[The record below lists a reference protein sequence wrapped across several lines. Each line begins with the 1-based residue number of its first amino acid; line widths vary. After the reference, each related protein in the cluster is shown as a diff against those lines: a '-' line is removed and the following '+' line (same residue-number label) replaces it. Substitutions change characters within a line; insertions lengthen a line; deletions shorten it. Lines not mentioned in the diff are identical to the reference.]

1 MKVLRSLHLH
11 GFAHMG
17 RAIEQVVEHVLDHSL
32 AINHVGDPGWQQ
44 AEGFGHAE
52 GSAQALVTVA
62 QQRKRQ
68 LMAFREAAMAYQIV
82 TADAPDLS
90 TKLLQLLVGIPESA
104 GFCGA
109 ARGLV
114 FRIEEQHQGRAVAL
128 ADGAAV
134 AFVILQDDGWNAVT
148 NGEGHAKQSNWW
160 RNLRKR
166 G

>member
-1 MKVLRSLHLH
+1 
-11 GFAHMG
+11 MG
-17 RAIEQVVEHVLDHSL
+17 RAIEQVVEHVPDHSL
-32 AINHVGDPGWQQ
+32 AINHIGDPGWQQ
-44 AEGFGHAE
+44 AKGFGDTE
-52 GSAQALVTVA
+52 CPAQALITVT
-62 QQRKRQ
+62 QQGKRQ
-68 LMAFREAAMAYQIV
+68 LMAFREAAMAHQIV

-104 GFCGA
+104 GLRCT

-114 FRIEEQHQGRAVAL
+114 LRIEEQHQGRAVAL

-134 AFVILQDDGWNAVT
+134 AFVILQVDGRNAVT